1 MNSLHWQQ
9 AMREEFAALQANQT
23 WTLCPGSTHKNVITN
38 KWVFKVKQK
47 ANGTLDRFKAR
58 LVARRF
64 EQMDGID

>member
-23 WTLCPGSTHKNVITN
+23 WTLCPRPTHKNVITN

-64 EQMDGID
+64 EQMDGIG

>member
-1 MNSLHWQQ
+1 MNSPHWQQ

-23 WTLCPGSTHKNVITN
+23 WTPCPRPTHKNVITN

-47 ANGTLDRFKAR
+47 ANGTHDRFKAR

-64 EQMDGID
+64 EQMDGIG